1 MSHAWSER
9 IGLLRDVAWRL
20 WRPFDILQ
28 VQIPELE
35 FLRLRLLD
43 NDLVCRQVVEIG
55 HSPLASIFDLRD
67 GPSATFNRRI
77 GIHIRVHLT
86 HVHVI
91 LGIQKLL
98 IIDQPNIL
106 ILSWSI
112 LIIFMII
119 IDGLLLWGRVEI
131 ERFVLVFDP
140 VGTLHTRFLF
150 QAWQF
155 STQVYFGHIES
166 TCGGFH
172 GNVGDKSGGNVHW
185 ILVLGR
191 RLVVFF
197 ITTIV

>member
-9 IGLLRDVAWRL
+9 IALLRDVAWRL

-43 NDLVCRQVVEIG
+43 NDLLCRQVVEIG
-55 HSPLASIFDLRD
+55 HSPLAPVFDLRD

-86 HVHVI
+86 QVHVI

-98 IIDQPNIL
+98 IIYQPNIL
-106 ILSWSI
+106 ILSLSI
-112 LIIFMII
+112 LIVI
-119 IDGLLLWGRVEI
+119 IDRLLLWGRVEI
-131 ERFVLVFDP
+131 ERFVLVSDP
-140 VGTLHTRFLF
+140 VVTLHTRSLF

-172 GNVGDKSGGNVHW
+172 GNVGDKSGGNVHR

-191 RLVVFF
+191 RLVFFF